1 MSVPRYAPNR
11 LFPMIKNTLLTPFQK
26 FVKLESFSGIL
37 LFSATI
43 LAMTWANSPF
53 ADAYQELWSTTIGF
67 GTEDFGLNKALILW
81 INDGLMAIFF
91 FLIGLEIK
99 REILVGELNS
109 LRKATFPIFAAVGGI
124 IIPYALYLT
133 LNNRP
138 ETASG
143 WGIPMAT
150 DIAFTLAI
158 LKALGKSVPLGLK
171 IFLTA
176 FAIVDDLCAVL
187 IIAIFYSGGIK
198 WMLVM
203 YSLAMLAVLYLM
215 AYRGLYIKYL
225 NIIFGVIIW
234 VLFLKSGIH
243 PTIAGVLLAF
253 AVPIRRKIDS
263 STLMAELRGI
273 ADKFSNNPPVKGEDL
288 NDDQL
293 DYIGEMEDLLEDFH
307 SPLQHL
313 EHKLHG
319 WVAYFIMPIFA
330 LANAGIAFSAGM
342 ELDSGLI
349 LTIAVTLFVGKCIG
363 ISLFSFLAVKLGL
376 AELPDQVGTMQIVG
390 VAILAGVG
398 FTMSIFIANLAFEGS
413 SMLVDSAKIG
423 IIIGSLVSGIVGAI
437 VLKIAGQKTEGATAG
452 A

>member
-1 MSVPRYAPNR
+1 
-11 LFPMIKNTLLTPFQK
+11 MIKDYLLTPFQK
-26 FVKLESFSGIL
+26 FVKMESFSGIL
-37 LFSATI
+37 LFAATI
-43 LAMTWANSPF
+43 LAMIWANSPY
-53 ADAYQELWSTTIGF
+53 ADTYQALWATKIGF
-67 GTEDFGLNKALILW
+67 GTEAFGLNKALILW

-99 REILVGELNS
+99 REIMVGELNT
-109 LRKATFPIFAAVGGI
+109 LRKATFPIFAALGGI
-124 IIPYALYLT
+124 IIPYGCYLL
-133 LNNRP
+133 LNERP
-138 ETASG
+138 ETAGG

-187 IIAIFYSGGIK
+187 IIAIFYSGGIE

-203 YSLAMLAVLYLM
+203 YSMLLLAMLYVLS
-215 AYRGLYIKYL
+215 YRGIYYKKL
-225 NIIFGVIIW
+225 NIIVGIIVW

-253 AVPIRRKIDS
+253 AVPIRRKING
-263 STLMAELRGI
+263 TT
-273 ADKFSNNPPVKGEDL
+273 
-288 NDDQL
+288 
-293 DYIGEMEDLLEDFH
+293 LLEALSSITGKLQKSPLGPANTLSDEQLEHVGDIEELVENFN

-342 ELDSGLI
+342 QLDTSLI
-349 LTIAVTLFVGKCIG
+349 ITIAVTLFVGKCIG
-363 ISLFSFLAVKLGL
+363 ISLFSFIAVKLGL
-376 AELPDQVGTMQIVG
+376 AELPDKVNAWQILG
-390 VAILAGVG
+390 VSILAGVG
-398 FTMSIFIANLAFEGS
+398 FTMSIFIANLAFTNS
-413 SMLVDSAKIG
+413 LVLVDSAKIG
-423 IIIGSLVSGIVGAI
+423 ILIGSLISGIIGAVI
-437 VLKIAGQKTEGATAG
+437 LKISGDRAAAVRAAK
-452 A
+452 

>member
-1 MSVPRYAPNR
+1 
-11 LFPMIKNTLLTPFQK
+11 MIKDSLLSPFQK

-43 LAMTWANSPF
+43 MAMIWANSPY
-53 ADAYQELWSTTIGF
+53 ADSYQELWSTKIGF
-67 GTEDFGLNKALILW
+67 GTDDFGLNKALILW

-99 REILVGELNS
+99 REVMMGELNS
-109 LRKATFPIFAAVGGI
+109 VRKATFPVFAAIGGI
-124 IIPYALYLT
+124 IVPYALYLF
-133 LNNRP
+133 LNDRP
-138 ETASG
+138 ETAGG

-187 IIAIFYSGGIK
+187 IIAIFYSGGIQ
-198 WMLVM
+198 WSLVM
-203 YSLAMLAVLYLM
+203 ISLAILAVLYLL
-215 AYRGLYIKYL
+215 AYRGIHLKYL
-225 NIIFGVIIW
+225 IFIAGLIIW

-253 AVPIRRKIDS
+253 AIPIRRKIDT
-263 STLMAELRGI
+263 STLMTELRAI
-273 ADKFSNNPPVKGEDL
+273 ADKFSKNPPIEGQDL

-293 DYIGEMEDLLEDFH
+293 CYIDEMESLLEDYH
-307 SPLQHL
+307 SPLQAL
-313 EHKLHG
+313 EHRLHG

-330 LANAGIAFSAGM
+330 LANAGIAFSSGM
-342 ELDSGLI
+342 ELDSSLI
-349 LTIAVTLFVGKCIG
+349 LTIAVTLFVGKTIG
-363 ISLFSFLAVKLGL
+363 ISLFSFIAVKLGL
-376 AELPDQVGTMQIVG
+376 AELPEQVRGLQIVG

-398 FTMSIFIANLAFEGS
+398 FTMSIFIANLAFADS
-413 SMLVDSAKIG
+413 TMLVDSAKIG
-423 IIIGSLVSGIVGAI
+423 IIVGSLVSGVAGA
-437 VLKIAGQKTEGATAG
+437 VLLKIAGSKKAAV
-452 A
+452 